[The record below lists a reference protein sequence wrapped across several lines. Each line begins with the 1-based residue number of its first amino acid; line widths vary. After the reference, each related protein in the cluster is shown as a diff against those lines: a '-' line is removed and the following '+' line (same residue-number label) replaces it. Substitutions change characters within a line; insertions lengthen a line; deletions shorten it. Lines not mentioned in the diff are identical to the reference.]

1 MTAVPGSRDPA
12 RAVFAVV
19 FIGGMIVSTFWILSP
34 FLPAAVWA
42 ATIVIATWPLMLRAQ
57 ALLRGRRGLAV
68 TAMTVLLL
76 LCLIVPLVV
85 ALNTILTNLDDITGF
100 LQSIATRS
108 LPSPPDWVARLPLAG
123 PKLAARWAAAAAAS
137 PDEMS
142 ARLAPYG
149 RQIAGWVIG
158 TIGNLGLLLVQF
170 LLVVLFASILYA
182 SGETAADTAR
192 RFARRLA
199 GPRGE
204 HSARLAVGAI
214 RGVALGIV
222 VTALVQTALAATGLY
237 VVGVPFALVLTAIIF
252 VLCIAQ
258 LGPAL
263 VLLAAVVWTYWNSG
277 TGWGTGLLVWS
288 VFVSTLD
295 NVLRPVLIKRGA
307 DLPLLIVF
315 LGVIGGLFAFG
326 IIGIFIGPVV
336 LAVSYSLLDDWMK
349 AAPPSEPPSTPHDV
363 KHDLAAVS

>member
-1 MTAVPGSRDPA
+1 
-12 RAVFAVV
+12 
-19 FIGGMIVSTFWILSP
+19 
-34 FLPAAVWA
+34 
-42 ATIVIATWPLMLRAQ
+42 
-57 ALLRGRRGLAV
+57 
-68 TAMTVLLL
+68 
-76 LCLIVPLVV
+76 
-85 ALNTILTNLDDITGF
+85 
-100 LQSIATRS
+100 
-108 LPSPPDWVARLPLAG
+108 
-123 PKLAARWAAAAAAS
+123 
-137 PDEMS
+137 MS

-149 RQIAGWVIG
+149 RQIVGWVIG

-182 SGETAADTAR
+182 SGETAAEAVR
-192 RFARRLA
+192 RFVRRLA
-199 GPRGE
+199 GTRGE

-222 VTALVQTALAATGLY
+222 VTALVQTGLAAIGLY
-237 VVGVPFALVLTAIIF
+237 VVSVPFALVLTAIAF
-252 VLCIAQ
+252 VFCIAQ

-263 VLLAAVVWTYWNSG
+263 VLLAAVVWTYWNYG

-288 VFVSTLD
+288 LFVSAID

-315 LGVIGGLFAFG
+315 LGVVGGLFAFG

-349 AAPPSEPPSTPHDV
+349 SAPPSQSPPPTARHEVEP
-363 KHDLAAVS
+363 DLAAVS